1 MKNKQMHHLWIALLS
16 LAGSAVSETA
26 DCGDGVELSMRQG
39 DRSNFSIPLNET
51 CSAALITFS
60 DNTDLMLDLRTNSS
74 CPNESLEAQTFTTV
88 IGSDTPEGVA
98 TLTFQCSGQV
108 YCMSI
113 DVVAANNSD
122 SQTSIRSVC
131 TNLTDPNRES
141 LGITAGAAPS
151 SVASN
156 GFIHNG
162 TIGTPSTVSSSQS
175 QAPEDYSS
183 TVPALLSGSTG
194 FSTIRG
200 ASVLGNDTNA
210 ASLSNPGG
218 SQLSSQSY
226 PVVSLRT
233 NSTTAAMVTAF
244 SSQTPYP
251 SISQTV
257 IASLDRTDTITP
269 TITTISPSDGDTTIS
284 STATNFSDD
293 SDVPSIETASQ
304 SPEGNQPTGSSLTA
318 NPTASAMTAQPFG
331 NGTSMDFSTQAM
343 SQDPSTCACYPLPT
357 LS

>member
-1 MKNKQMHHLWIALLS
+1 
-16 LAGSAVSETA
+16 
-26 DCGDGVELSMRQG
+26 MRQG
-39 DRSNFSIPLNET
+39 DRSTFSIPLNET

-113 DVVAANNSD
+113 DVMTANNSD

-131 TNLTDPNRES
+131 TNLTDPVRES
-141 LGITAGAAPS
+141 LGTTAGAAPLP
-151 SVASN
+151 VASN
-156 GFIHNG
+156 GSIYNG
-162 TIGTPSTVSSSQS
+162 TIGTPSTVF
-175 QAPEDYSS
+175 SS

-218 SQLSSQSY
+218 SQLHSQSY
-226 PVVSLRT
+226 PVVSVGT
-233 NSTTAAMVTAF
+233 NSTTAAMVAT
-244 SSQTPYP
+244 SPSQTPYP

-257 IASLDRTDTITP
+257 MAPLDRTDIITP
-269 TITTISPSDGDTTIS
+269 TSTTMSPSDGDTTIS

-293 SDVPSIETASQ
+293 NDVPSIETASQ